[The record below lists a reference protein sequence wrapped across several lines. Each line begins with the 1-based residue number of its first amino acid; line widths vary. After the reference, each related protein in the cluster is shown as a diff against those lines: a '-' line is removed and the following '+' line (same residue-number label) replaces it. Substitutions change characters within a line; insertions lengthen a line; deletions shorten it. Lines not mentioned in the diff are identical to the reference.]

1 MGKMYFATDGSYG
14 DATDMLIVDTDTLTQ
29 EDLDDIVNA
38 SDNGRLQLV
47 QSMVSCMG
55 LPDVA
60 EDIGLSGSHQT
71 PVQHIIA
78 SSIYYGAC
86 KSRGNDVDADYWE
99 NRIAFWTRELAEPSP
114 VVKHFT
120 CSECLAHIRVVM
132 SYGSESVIC
141 YNCGHR
147 N

>member
-14 DATDMLIVDTDTLTQ
+14 DATDMLIVDTDPLTQ

-60 EDIGLSGSHQT
+60 EDM
-71 PVQHIIA
+71 
-78 SSIYYGAC
+78 
-86 KSRGNDVDADYWE
+86 SRRKA
-99 NRIAFWTRELAEPSP
+99 
-114 VVKHFT
+114 
-120 CSECLAHIRVVM
+120 
-132 SYGSESVIC
+132 
-141 YNCGHR
+141 
-147 N
+147 